1 MVDSLDLN
9 FRVFTVKLKGV
20 QILRYLTHC
29 LLGNFS

>member
-1 MVDSLDLN
+1 MVDSLDSN
-9 FRVFTVKLKGV
+9 FRVFTVKGV